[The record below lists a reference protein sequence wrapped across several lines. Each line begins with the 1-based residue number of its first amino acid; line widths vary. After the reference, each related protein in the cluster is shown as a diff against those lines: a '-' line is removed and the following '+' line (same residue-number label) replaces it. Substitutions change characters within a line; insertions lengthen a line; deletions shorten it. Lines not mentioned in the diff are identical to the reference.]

1 MVTTTMHTKDKGI
14 LMGLSAIRKSGE
26 GICLV
31 AGAVFAFL
39 LVSPAPMRSQAGNAS
54 AQAPR
59 NMIPASPSLPISF
72 GDLIQV
78 NVFDSPELSAALRV
92 NSKGEVELPLG
103 GAVYVRGLT

>member
-1 MVTTTMHTKDKGI
+1 M
-14 LMGLSAIRKSGE
+14 LMGLTAIRKSPE
-26 GICLV
+26 RLCLI

-39 LVSPAPMRSQAGNAS
+39 LVSPAPMCSQAGDTQ
-54 AQAPR
+54 AQATR

-103 GAVYVRGLT
+103 GAVNVRGLTAAEAGASTVEA